1 MARWSKAPK
10 PLGATPVATLQR
22 VARVTKN
29 AGTAPTTQ
37 YAARVYQAPLYT
49 NIAGGTAF
57 KQSPELEFASL
68 VFTQLLSTKG
78 DNNFYTNEK
87 AQIERIKAM
96 VQRDP
101 YFAAQVAYSARNE
114 HGLRSISHVV
124 TACIAHYVKGQP
136 WTKNFFLVM
145 FRRVDDMME
154 TVAAYREL
162 FGVNYIPNALKSAI
176 REGFNHFD
184 RYSLAKYQ
192 GKDKDPSLAD
202 LMNLV
207 HPVGNYLN
215 KGALAALAM
224 NTLKVAD
231 TWEVELSAA
240 GQTGKSKADVWRKL
254 LANDDLG
261 YLALLRNI
269 RNIVET
275 NDAVLIRAALERI
288 SDGKAIK
295 KALILPFQ
303 LLTAYNQLKTDL
315 AYNQWLGQV
324 MQALTTAVDT
334 AVSNVTAFP
343 GRIVVVMDCSGSM
356 RSGSTGVDAQK
367 PSQIASLFSSV
378 LLKANPGSEFVMFD
392 DRGRYVPVNIDQSVV
407 KLKNDIDAAFT
418 GGGTNHA
425 AAVNA
430 LRSKYDFIVWLSDEQ
445 GWANGRSM
453 ANSAA
458 AALAV
463 YNQKFNASPTVFSF
477 NLNSQD
483 GTMQFPESQVV
494 ALAGWSFKTLD
505 LLAAIQRGGDFM
517 VASLK
522 AVDLTAKAL
531 ERRVKLAERLKKLS
545 LEDRDKV
552 DAVTLAA
559 KTAKVE
565 AKRAKPLIGV
575 VAITTAVH
583 EEAINRAGAATH
595 AQSALRRSEAA
606 RKAAATR
613 KRNRELA
620 VG

>member
-1 MARWSKAPK
+1 MARWSNAPK
-10 PLGATPVATLQR
+10 PQGATPAATLQR
-22 VARVTKN
+22 VARVQRNT
-29 AGTAPTTQ
+29 GTTPTTQ
-37 YAARVYQAPLYT
+37 YASKVYQAPLNT
-49 NIAGGTAF
+49 NVAGGTAF
-57 KQSPELEFASL
+57 KQSPELELAAL

-78 DNNFYTNEK
+78 DNNFYTTEK

-124 TACIAHYVKGQP
+124 TACVAHYVKGQP
-136 WTKNFFLVM
+136 WTKNFFLTM

-207 HPVGNYLN
+207 HPVGNHLN
-215 KGALAALAM
+215 RGALAALAM
-224 NTLKVAD
+224 NVLKVEN
-231 TWEVELSAA
+231 TWEAELSAA
-240 GQTGKSKADVWRKL
+240 GQTGSSKADVWRKL

-275 NDAVLIRAALERI
+275 NDAVLINAALERI
-288 SDGKAIK
+288 SNGQAIK

-303 LLTAYNQLKTDL
+303 LLTAYNQLKIDL
-315 AYNQWLGQV
+315 AYNPYLGKV

-334 AVSNVTAFP
+334 AVSNVKAFP
-343 GRIVVVMDCSGSM
+343 GRTVVVMDCSGSM
-356 RSGSTGVDAQK
+356 RSGRGVDGQTVA
-367 PSQIASLFSSV
+367 QIASLFSSV
-378 LLKANPGSEFVMFD
+378 LLKANPGAEFVMFD
-392 DRGRYVPVNIDQSVV
+392 DRGRYIPVNTDQSVV
-407 KLKNDIDAAFT
+407 KLKNDIDTAFT

-425 AAVNA
+425 AAVTA

-445 GWANGRSM
+445 GWANGRSIT
-453 ANSAA
+453 NSAA

-463 YNQKFNASPTVFSF
+463 YNQRFNASPTVFSF

-517 VASLK
+517 VAALK
-522 AVDLTAKAL
+522 SIDLDAKAL
-531 ERRVKLAERLKKLS
+531 ERRVKLAERLKKLKP
-545 LEDRDKV
+545 EDHDTIDV
-552 DAVTLAA
+552 ATLAA
-559 KTAKVE
+559 KAAKAE
-565 AKRAKPLIGV
+565 AKRKPLTGYA
-575 VAITTAVH
+575 VAAEMLT
-583 EEAINRAGAATH
+583 RATQPGTN
-595 AQSALRRSEAA
+595 AQDALKRSEAA